1 MKVTNMTNIKNFII
15 FGFAGLPPEFYG
27 PVSFLLLLVFLA
39 IVLGNTFILTVIM
52 YERTLHKPTYLIFFH
67 LAMTDISFGI
77 VTLPKI
83 IARYWWNDLISSFG
97 TCFAQMYFVHSLG
110 AIHSLIMLIM
120 ALDRFVATCFPFR
133 YPVLITNKTIS
144 IACIL
149 CWAFTFMRM
158 LGIVL
163 HALTLPFCN
172 LNIIMHCYCDHV
184 SVTQLGCGE
193 NVVYVERVA
202 LANALVTLLVPL
214 TFIISSYFSIII
226 ATLKMSH
233 AERSNKVMSTCGPQ
247 IFITCLYYVPRCFV
261 YLSSNLGFVF
271 NSNARIIIA
280 MMYSLIPAAVN
291 PLIYCLKT
299 QDIKKALTQ
308 RLRKWKVSTAHKI
321 NHKHIMT

>member
-39 IVLGNTFILTVIM
+39 I
-52 YERTLHKPTYLIFFH
+52 RTLHKPTYLIFFH

-226 ATLKMSH
+226 
-233 AERSNKVMSTCGPQ
+233 

-308 RLRKWKVSTAHKI
+308 RLRKWKVIVRPLCLIICSVSFRELLQ
-321 NHKHIMT
+321 